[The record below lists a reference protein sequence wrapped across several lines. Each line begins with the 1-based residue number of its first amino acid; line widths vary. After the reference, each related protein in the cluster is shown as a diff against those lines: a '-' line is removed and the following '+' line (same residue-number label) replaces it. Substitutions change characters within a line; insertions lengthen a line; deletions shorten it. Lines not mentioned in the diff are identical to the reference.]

1 MLCVYLHAHCRVSH
15 EASEML
21 FIFITMDDK
30 YGYDI
35 IEHLLCSQH
44 KPFTDIFSQ
53 NPPNN
58 FHVDTVINLN
68 YK

>member
-1 MLCVYLHAHCRVSH
+1 
-15 EASEML
+15 
-21 FIFITMDDK
+21 MDDK

-68 YK
+68 YKWGNWALERVDNLPT